1 MDTLLISIGISEYK
15 SELIPTLQGAAND
28 AVRVASFFRLWGI
41 KKENIITLV
50 NSQATKEN
58 ILRTIRV
65 ETLRH
70 SEDIDSIYI
79 YYAGHGDNTTDF
91 LMKSENVLYCY
102 DTSMLDIIGTSLRI
116 QEIIDGMQRCQ
127 ALKMFFFVDACYV
140 QIRDLQDILPSIKK
154 FEEEKRC
161 FFALMSTWG
170 QRAYEETKGGKF
182 TTQLLKGFAYLR
194 NTNSVCTD
202 IASYIENQALK
213 LSLPL
218 PKGYWIGTN
227 NIHFFD
233 DLERDY
239 KNGLN
244 QEQYVNRIDS
254 LIEITDKMLLAE
266 YDDVCFYGNATS
278 GKTILALQLNQ
289 YFQNYYYYSVKI
301 YYSLMQTEAELA
313 QIVLEQLV
321 QDDKLLKEIK
331 NDSLQSVVEYIAHLK
346 ISIAIILDHAERLKQ
361 EDLNVL
367 LSKFHEAN
375 IKLIAFSR
383 LPLKN
388 CDFPISNILCPD
400 FSKIEFEHFM
410 EECNIVSN
418 QREGERLYKLYKN
431 KPQQLIQYSKK
442 ISDNEIFINC
452 KQIIYY
458 ICECDGFVDLKL
470 FCDTFDINVDEV
482 IKLINCGLVRKESE
496 RFVPHES
503 LFEYYSY
510 DKAAVMDNVLADE
523 YWQKQIYVTPKNT
536 FVCNLMITY
545 IKKKGIKWL
554 NDPDGILGL
563 LTSYCLLKY
572 KWEDLETLFP
582 FYIDLK
588 RTDLILK
595 SAQQLAHVARN
606 YILQFDD
613 KLQELLCEEDRNIWN
628 VIRCELFYWIGDFE
642 ECINISNDLLKVI
655 SLEDTLKYYIHLNMA
670 IAYFFLG
677 KWDLS
682 NKNLNKIFECSK
694 RVEGWKKLILGTIDA
709 IRGVNFDKG
718 ISQLNDS
725 ITTLTGI
732 DDIIGL
738 GIAYGNLGECYLK
751 KGEFLLAKSYL
762 EQGEKYTI
770 LSNDYAT
777 HLEILRNK
785 LLVVI
790 YENHAFDVIAEKIE
804 DDILLLLK
812 KVSDKTELMQVYNTL
827 ATASIYKYD
836 KEKAKEYLEMVADMT
851 EGNLEYDLYT
861 CINAVAISYIER
873 DIPDVNANLNRIE
886 ELLRKG
892 KNYFTK
898 FQCLN
903 TIDDVKKL
911 YDLDELELEIWK
923 KLKGGRFDEQ
933 YSLY

>member
-15 SELIPTLQGAAND
+15 SELLPALQGAAND
-28 AVRVASFFRLWGI
+28 AVRVSSFFNLWGI
-41 KKENIITLV
+41 KEENIIMLID
-50 NSQATKEN
+50 SQATKEN
-58 ILRTIRV
+58 ILRTIRI

-70 SEDIDSIYI
+70 SEDIDSIFI
-79 YYAGHGDNTTDF
+79 YYAGHGENTTDF
-91 LMKSENVLYCY
+91 FMKSENVLYCY
-102 DTSMLDIIGTSLRI
+102 DTSMIDIIGTSLRI

-127 ALKMFFFVDACYV
+127 ALKMFLFVDACYV
-140 QIRDLQDILPSIKK
+140 QIRDLPDILPSIKK

-170 QRAYEETKGGKF
+170 QQAYEETKGGKF

-202 IASYIENQALK
+202 IARYIENQALK
-213 LSLPL
+213 LNLPS
-218 PKGYWIGTN
+218 PKGYWIGTS

-233 DLERDY
+233 NLERDY
-239 KNGLN
+239 KSRLN
-244 QEQYVNRIDS
+244 EELYINRIDS
-254 LIEITDKMLLAE
+254 LIEITDKMLLDE
-266 YDDVCFYGNATS
+266 CNDICFYGNATS
-278 GKTILALQLNQ
+278 GKTILALQLSQ
-289 YFQNYYYYSVKI
+289 YFENYYYYSVKI

-313 QIVLEQLV
+313 QIILEQLV
-321 QDDKLLKEIK
+321 RDDELLKEIK

-361 EDLNVL
+361 DDLNEL
-367 LSKFHEAN
+367 LCKFHEGN

-388 CDFPISNILCPD
+388 CIFQISNILCPD
-400 FSKIEFEHFM
+400 FSKIEFEHFLKK
-410 EECNIVSN
+410 CNIVSN
-418 QREGERLYKLYKN
+418 QSEVERLYKLYKN

-452 KQIIYY
+452 QHVIYY
-458 ICECDGFVDLKL
+458 ICECDGFVDLNL
-470 FCDTFDINVDEV
+470 FCDTFNINVDEV

-510 DKAAVMDNVLADE
+510 DKKAVLNNVLADK
-523 YWQKQIYVTPKNT
+523 YWQKQMYATPKNT
-536 FVCNLMITY
+536 FVCNLMLAN
-545 IKKKGIKWL
+545 IKKKGVKWL
-554 NDPDGILGL
+554 DDPDKMLEL

-582 FYIDLK
+582 FFIDLK
-588 RTDLILK
+588 RTDLIME
-595 SAQQLAHVARN
+595 SSQQLAHVARN
-606 YILQFDD
+606 YILQFNDV
-613 KLQELLCEEDRNIWN
+613 LQELLCDEDRNIWN
-628 VIRCELFYWIGDFE
+628 AIRCELFYWIGNFE
-642 ECINISNDLLKVI
+642 ECINISNDLLKMI
-655 SLEDTLKYYIHLNMA
+655 SLEDNLRYYIYLNLA

-682 NKNLNKIFECSK
+682 NNNLNKIFECSK
-694 RVEGWKKLILGTIDA
+694 RMEGWKNLISGTIDA
-709 IRGVNFDKG
+709 IRGVDFDKG
-718 ISQLNDS
+718 IAHLNNS
-725 ITTLTGI
+725 IRILTGI

-751 KGEFLLAKSYL
+751 KGEFLLAESYL
-762 EQGEKYTI
+762 EYGEKYTI
-770 LSNDYAT
+770 FSNDYAT

-785 LLVVI
+785 LLVVMN
-790 YENHAFDVIAEKIE
+790 ENHAFDVIAGKLE
-804 DDILLLLK
+804 DEMLLLLE

-836 KEKAKEYLEMVADMT
+836 KEKAKEYLEMVANMT
-851 EGNLEYDLYT
+851 EGNLEYELYT

-873 DIPDVNANLNRIE
+873 DILDVSANLKRIE
-886 ELLRKG
+886 ELLQKG
-892 KNYFTK
+892 QNYYAK
-898 FQCLN
+898 SQCIN
-903 TIDDVKKL
+903 TIYDVKKL
-911 YDLDELELEIWK
+911 YDLDELELEIWER
-923 KLKGGRFDEQ
+923 LKGGRLDGQ